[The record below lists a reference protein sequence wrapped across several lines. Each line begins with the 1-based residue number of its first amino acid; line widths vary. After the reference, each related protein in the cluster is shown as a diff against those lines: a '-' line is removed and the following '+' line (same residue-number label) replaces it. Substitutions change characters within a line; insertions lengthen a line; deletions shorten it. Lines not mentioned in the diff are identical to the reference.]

1 MSWTSSQ
8 LRCFTGAFC
17 LLLAADQLASAQ
29 DVKKARLRLD
39 FSAVGYHA
47 PFFLGVEKG
56 YYREKGIDLEVLEG
70 KGSANSASLV
80 GTGADTFAFADATTT
95 ARLVAQGL
103 PVKVVLGVF
112 QKSTLALFFAA
123 SSPIQTPANLKNKKI
138 SMCAADGMAQYVPIY
153 LDAAKVPVAD
163 VQFVTVDCGAK
174 YVVVA
179 QGQADAVASYSTA
192 GKQLMNAV
200 GIKDTRSFE
209 YFDAGIVLPSHGIVA
224 SLKTIS
230 EDPKLIE
237 RFNAATVKTW
247 EAAKKD
253 PDAAVAALVAALPLQ
268 KGRETVTRENLVN
281 SFAYMATPGTA
292 GKVFGWQSPDE
303 WEQARAVLVKYLN
316 VPNTLTPDRFYTN
329 AFVAP

>member
-29 DVKKARLRLD
+29 DIKKARLRLD

-123 SSPIQTPANLKNKKI
+123 SSPIQTPRILKNKKI
-138 SMCAADGMAQYVPIY
+138 SMCAADGQWRSMCRFISMPQRCPSPYF
-153 LDAAKVPVAD
+153 

-179 QGQADAVASYSTA
+179 QGRADAVASYSTA

-253 PDAAVAALVAALPLQ
+253 PDAAVAALVAALPLRRDADSHPRKSRQ
-268 KGRETVTRENLVN
+268 
-281 SFAYMATPGTA
+281 
-292 GKVFGWQSPDE
+292 
-303 WEQARAVLVKYLN
+303 
-316 VPNTLTPDRFYTN
+316 
-329 AFVAP
+329 